1 LPNPCATSC
10 FLLHILLMIPNGIFM
25 LLLAVMRFAYEI
37 SCLLQHN
44 LLMRL
49 PYVKVIGLLFL
60 WQCLT
65 LLTPSTETSISGTS
79 QKLWKCLLVSEYV
92 YKGSVVGLG
101 WWWWCDVKNGR
112 QVVLKNAGD

>member
-1 LPNPCATSC
+1 MLRRGESSWLCLKFEFAFFAGHGILIRVLPPSFLALTVNELCLIFLPNPCATSC
-10 FLLHILLMIPNGIFM
+10 FLLHIILMIPNGIFM

-60 WQCLT
+60 
-65 LLTPSTETSISGTS
+65 
-79 QKLWKCLLVSEYV
+79 
-92 YKGSVVGLG
+92 
-101 WWWWCDVKNGR
+101 
-112 QVVLKNAGD
+112 